1 MTRFYF
7 LIILFLPLAGF
18 SQVYINQ
25 TKSKIKEEAATL
37 LKGNDSLN
45 AEYAE
50 SDSTLE
56 IKIRGKNAMESD
68 HIYKFDKLGK
78 CISQKTITRCDSCHQ
93 KLLQPLLVLKK
104 YRWRRINQ
112 NQYVAKFSENIFLEI
127 QEIDQTYWFVIFK
140 LNLSK
145 KMYRSLF

>member
-1 MTRFYF
+1 MTRFF
-7 LIILFLPLAGF
+7 ILIILFLPLAGF

-25 TKSKIKEEAATL
+25 TKSKIKEETATL

-56 IKIRGKNAMESD
+56 IKIRGKNGIDSD
-68 HIYKFDKLGK
+68 HIYKFDAQGK
-78 CISQKTITRCDSCHQ
+78 CISQKTITHCDTCH
-93 KLLQPLLVLKK
+93 KKMLQPLLALKK

-127 QEIDQTYWFVIFK
+127 QEIGQTYWFVIFK
-140 LNLSK
+140 LNLGR